1 MVTSPPLSVLL
12 AVYNGQRYLRQAL
25 DSICSQTFSDFEFV
39 VIDDGSTDS
48 TLTILREYESR
59 DPRLRIVSR
68 PNKGLTATLNEGLV
82 LARGEF
88 IARMDDDDIALPSRF
103 AQQVEYLRAHPDCVL
118 VGSRVLLIDPDGLP
132 IRESAT
138 EQTHEQIDAAHLNR
152 GWPVVHPA
160 VMMRT
165 DAVRRVGGY
174 RDQYNTLED
183 LDLFLRLAEIG
194 RLANL
199 PEVLLKYRQ
208 HFSSVTHSRSEQQAR
223 IRQAIY
229 DETFARRGQP
239 SPPAPPATRAIP
251 RRPHEQH
258 SFWAWSALKAGNIN
272 TARKHALAT
281 LRRAPCSLNSWRL
294 LACALRGH

>member
-1 MVTSPPLSVLL
+1 MSTSPAISVLL
-12 AVYNGQRYLRQAL
+12 AVYNGERYLRDAI
-25 DSICSQTFSDFEFV
+25 DSILAQTLRDFEFI
-39 VIDDGSTDS
+39 VIDDGSTDRS
-48 TLTILREYESR
+48 LAILQQYAANDSR
-59 DPRLRIVSR
+59 MRIVSR
-68 PNKGLTATLNEGLV
+68 PNKGLTVTLNEGLA

-88 IARMDDDDIALPSRF
+88 LARIDDDDLALPQRF
-103 AQQVEYLRAHPDCVL
+103 ELQIGYLREHPDCVL

-138 EQTHEQIDAAHLNR
+138 EQTHEEIDAAHLNR

-165 DAVRRVGGY
+165 AAMRQVGGY
-174 RDQYNTLED
+174 REQYNTLED

-194 RLANL
+194 KLANL
-199 PEVLLKYRQ
+199 PQLLLKYRQ
-208 HFSSVTHSRSEQQAR
+208 HFSSVTHSKSEQQAR

-229 DETFARRGQP
+229 DETYTRRGQT
-239 SPPAPPATRAIP
+239 PPPPVQPKRTDS

-258 SFWAWSALKAGNIN
+258 SLWAWSALKAGNVD

-281 LRRAPCSLNSWRL
+281 LRHAPCSLNSWRL
-294 LACALRGH
+294 LACAIRGY